1 MKKIS
6 KTDLKNLN
14 ELVSI
19 EKIRKIIEILRDPDK
34 GCPWDIKQ
42 DYQSLAP
49 YSIEEAYEL
58 VNAIE
63 SNDINNIK
71 SELGD
76 LLLQVVLISQ
86 VAADKGD
93 FNFDDVANEISKK
106 IIRRHPQ
113 IFDHTYKIN
122 DLPNQSWERI
132 KNTEKS
138 YNKTKRK
145 NILDTIETNIP
156 SNIRSIKIQKKAASL
171 NFDWD
176 NETQVLTKIDEE
188 LQELKE
194 AIMNNQKENIEEELG
209 DLFFTILNLTRHLKL
224 DPDQTIRK
232 ANNKFILRFNTMEN
246 ILEQTNLKWHDL
258 SKADFEKLWNKA
270 KSILKEDKNEF

>member
-6 KTDLKNLN
+6 TENLKKLN
-14 ELVSI
+14 KLVSI
-19 EKIRKIIEILRDPDK
+19 EKIRKIIEILRDPQN
-34 GCPWDIKQ
+34 GCPWDLKQ

-63 SNDINNIK
+63 SSNIDNIK
-71 SELGD
+71 NELGD

-86 VAADKGD
+86 VASDKGD

-113 IFDHTYKIN
+113 IFNHNYTKN
-122 DLPNQSWERI
+122 DLPNESWEKI
-132 KNTEKS
+132 KNDEKVEGKLKS
-138 YNKTKRK
+138 KH
-145 NILDTIETNIP
+145 ILDRIETNIP
-156 SNIRSIKIQKKAASL
+156 STIRSIKIQKKAASL

-176 NETQVLTKIDEE
+176 DETQVLTKVDEE
-188 LQELKE
+188 LNELKE
-194 AIMNNQKENIEEELG
+194 ALKNGQKENIEEELG
-209 DLFFTILNLTRHLKL
+209 DLFFTLLNLSRHLKL

-232 ANNKFILRFNTMEN
+232 ANSKFIQRFNTMEN
-246 ILEQTNLKWHDL
+246 ILDEMNLKWHNLKKSDL
-258 SKADFEKLWNKA
+258 EKLWRKA
-270 KSILKEDKNEF
+270 KLKLKEDKNEF

>member
-6 KTDLKNLN
+6 DADLNNLN

-19 EKIRKIIEILRDPDK
+19 EKIRKIIEILRDPAK

-42 DYQSLAP
+42 DYESLAP

-63 SNDINNIK
+63 TNDINNIK

-106 IIRRHPQ
+106 
-113 IFDHTYKIN
+113 N
-122 DLPNQSWERI
+122 
-132 KNTEKS
+132 
-138 YNKTKRK
+138 NKTS
-145 NILDTIETNIP
+145 P
-156 SNIRSIKIQKKAASL
+156 SNI
-171 NFDWD
+171 
-176 NETQVLTKIDEE
+176 
-188 LQELKE
+188 
-194 AIMNNQKENIEEELG
+194 
-209 DLFFTILNLTRHLKL
+209 
-224 DPDQTIRK
+224 
-232 ANNKFILRFNTMEN
+232 
-246 ILEQTNLKWHDL
+246 
-258 SKADFEKLWNKA
+258 
-270 KSILKEDKNEF
+270 

>member
-6 KTDLKNLN
+6 DTDLNNLN

-63 SNDINNIK
+63 TNDINNIK
-71 SELGD
+71 NELGD

-86 VAADKGD
+86 VASDKGD
-93 FNFDDVANEISKK
+93 FNFDDVANQISHK

-113 IFDHTYKIN
+113 IFDHKYSKNDFAPYIAPKKKDLIEAGVEVHYLGYYIKWHPQAAYYFAVENGGFEAAPERNAGTYSKYH
-122 DLPNQSWERI
+122 S
-132 KNTEKS
+132 
-138 YNKTKRK
+138 
-145 NILDTIETNIP
+145 LD
-156 SNIRSIKIQKKAASL
+156 
-171 NFDWD
+171 D
-176 NETQVLTKIDEE
+176 KIDDFHFYTTFV
-188 LQELKE
+188 KFG
-194 AIMNNQKENIEEELG
+194 IGIG
-209 DLFFTILNLTRHLKL
+209 SIILY
-224 DPDQTIRK
+224 
-232 ANNKFILRFNTMEN
+232 
-246 ILEQTNLKWHDL
+246 W
-258 SKADFEKLWNKA
+258 
-270 KSILKEDKNEF
+270 

>member
-6 KTDLKNLN
+6 DTDLINLN

-63 SNDINNIK
+63 TNDINNIK

-86 VAADKGD
+86 VASDKGD

-106 IIRRHPQ
+106 
-113 IFDHTYKIN
+113 
-122 DLPNQSWERI
+122 
-132 KNTEKS
+132 
-138 YNKTKRK
+138 
-145 NILDTIETNIP
+145 
-156 SNIRSIKIQKKAASL
+156 
-171 NFDWD
+171 
-176 NETQVLTKIDEE
+176 
-188 LQELKE
+188 
-194 AIMNNQKENIEEELG
+194 
-209 DLFFTILNLTRHLKL
+209 
-224 DPDQTIRK
+224 
-232 ANNKFILRFNTMEN
+232 
-246 ILEQTNLKWHDL
+246 
-258 SKADFEKLWNKA
+258 
-270 KSILKEDKNEF
+270 

>member
-6 KTDLKNLN
+6 TENIKKLN
-14 ELVSI
+14 KLVSI
-19 EKIRKIIEILRDPDK
+19 EKIRKIIEILRDPQN
-34 GCPWDIKQ
+34 GCPWDLKQ

-63 SNDINNIK
+63 SSNIDNIK
-71 SELGD
+71 NELGD

-86 VAADKGD
+86 VASDKGD

-113 IFDHTYKIN
+113 IFDHNYTKN
-122 DLPNQSWERI
+122 DLPNESWEKI
-132 KNTEKS
+132 KNDEKGEGKLKS
-138 YNKTKRK
+138 KH
-145 NILDTIETNIP
+145 ILDRIETNIP
-156 SNIRSIKIQKKAASL
+156 STIRSIKIQKKAASL

-176 NETQVLTKIDEE
+176 DETQVLTKVDEE
-188 LQELKE
+188 LNELKE
-194 AIMNNQKENIEEELG
+194 ALKNGQKENIEEELG
-209 DLFFTILNLTRHLKL
+209 DLFFTLLNLSRHLKL

-232 ANNKFILRFNTMEN
+232 ANSKFIQRFNTMEN
-246 ILEQTNLKWHDL
+246 ILDEMNLKWHNLKKSDL
-258 SKADFEKLWNKA
+258 EKLWRKA
-270 KSILKEDKNEF
+270 KLKLKEDKNEF

>member
-1 MKKIS
+1 M
-6 KTDLKNLN
+6 
-14 ELVSI
+14 
-19 EKIRKIIEILRDPDK
+19 RDPDK

-63 SNDINNIK
+63 NNDINNIK

-138 YNKTKRK
+138 DNKTKRK

-156 SNIRSIKIQKKAASL
+156 SNIRSIKIQKKVASL

-188 LQELKE
+188 LHELKE

-246 ILEQTNLKWHDL
+246 ILEQTDLKWHDL

-270 KSILKEDKNEF
+270 KSILKEDKNEL

>member
-6 KTDLKNLN
+6 DTDLNNLN

-63 SNDINNIK
+63 TNDINNIK

-113 IFDHTYKIN
+113 IFDYNYKIN

-132 KNTEKS
+132 KNAEKS
-138 YNKTKRK
+138 DNKTNRK

-156 SNIRSIKIQKKAASL
+156 SNIRSIK
-171 NFDWD
+171 
-176 NETQVLTKIDEE
+176 
-188 LQELKE
+188 
-194 AIMNNQKENIEEELG
+194 
-209 DLFFTILNLTRHLKL
+209 
-224 DPDQTIRK
+224 
-232 ANNKFILRFNTMEN
+232 
-246 ILEQTNLKWHDL
+246 
-258 SKADFEKLWNKA
+258 
-270 KSILKEDKNEF
+270 

>member
-6 KTDLKNLN
+6 ETDLNNLN

-63 SNDINNIK
+63 TNDINNIK

-86 VAADKGD
+86 VASDKGD
-93 FNFDDVANEISKK
+93 LILMMSQTRFLKK
-106 IIRRHPQ
+106 
-113 IFDHTYKIN
+113 
-122 DLPNQSWERI
+122 
-132 KNTEKS
+132 
-138 YNKTKRK
+138 
-145 NILDTIETNIP
+145 
-156 SNIRSIKIQKKAASL
+156 
-171 NFDWD
+171 
-176 NETQVLTKIDEE
+176 
-188 LQELKE
+188 
-194 AIMNNQKENIEEELG
+194 
-209 DLFFTILNLTRHLKL
+209 
-224 DPDQTIRK
+224 
-232 ANNKFILRFNTMEN
+232 
-246 ILEQTNLKWHDL
+246 
-258 SKADFEKLWNKA
+258 
-270 KSILKEDKNEF
+270 